1 MKIIEYKKHLI
12 TVEKKPTY
20 IKFKVQINGVVP
32 FTMVYQD
39 YTYIDALKL
48 FKTAFNTEL
57 AFDNYFTNNPIK
69 K

>member
-20 IKFKVQINGVVP
+20 IKFKVQINNVIP

-39 YTYIDALKL
+39 YNYKDALKL
-48 FKTAFNTEL
+48 FKIAFNTEL
-57 AFDNYFTNNPIK
+57 VFENYFLNNPIK

>member
-12 TVEKKPTY
+12 TVEKKRTY
-20 IKFKVQINGVVP
+20 IKFKVQINNVVP

-39 YTYIDALKL
+39 YTYKSALNL
-48 FKTAFNTEL
+48 FKAAFNTEL
-57 AFDNYFTNNPIK
+57 AFENYFLNNPIK